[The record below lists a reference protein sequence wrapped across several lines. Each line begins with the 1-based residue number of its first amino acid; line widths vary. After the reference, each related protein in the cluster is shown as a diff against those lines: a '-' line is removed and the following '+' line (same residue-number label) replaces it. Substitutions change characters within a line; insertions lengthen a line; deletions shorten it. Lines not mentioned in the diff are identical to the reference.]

1 MKILL
6 DTHALIWF
14 TEGDAK
20 LSFNAKT
27 EILKD
32 ENQRFISIAS
42 LWEIV
47 IKTSIGKLELN
58 QSVNDIKTVLDINN
72 ISLLGINF
80 NHLTILLTLPQ
91 YHKDPFDRLIISQ
104 AIAENLTIISADKHF
119 SSYPVP
125 VIW

>member
-6 DTHALIWF
+6 DAHTLIWF

-27 EILKD
+27 EIAKD

-58 QSVNDIKTVLDINN
+58 QSIIDVKTVLDVNN

-80 NHLTILLTLPQ
+80 NHLSILLNLPQ
-91 YHKDPFDRLIISQ
+91 HHKDPFDRLIISQ
-104 AIAENLTIISADKHF
+104 AISENLTIISSDQHF
-119 SSYPVP
+119 SAYPVP